1 MYIMSSILLFG
12 RFVFQLYF
20 HVYVLYVYVYLDLST
35 ELYKVNSL

>member
-20 HVYVLYVYVYLDLST
+20 HVYVYVYLDLST